1 MSGPA
6 RVAGTISREANRA
19 QQEILINRNARSPER
34 ALRPRRFLLTVDW
47 VENRVLHAGFCS
59 GSTR

>member
-6 RVAGTISREANRA
+6 RVAGTISREASRA

-34 ALRPRRFLLTVDW
+34 ALRPRRFLLTVD
-47 VENRVLHAGFCS
+47 
-59 GSTR
+59 